1 MFLYFFC
8 IPILSLT
15 QYNIPKQKTTTIST
29 DLNMTD
35 YLNLEGKKA
44 VVTGGRRGLG
54 KAMAIE
60 LAKHGASVAI
70 VSRSAEA
77 DDLIQEI
84 KADGNEAY
92 YFQADLGKRESRN
105 GLIDKTV
112 TQLGGI
118 DILINNAGYLH
129 CDTILDYP
137 LEQWDRQMSV
147 LLDAVFELS
156 QQAARIMQK
165 NNGGKIIQ
173 IGSTAAIK
181 EGCSLIAYASA
192 KSALIGMT
200 RALASGL
207 AQYNINVNSIA
218 PGIFN
223 TDINSY
229 LFDDPEALKK
239 RCEPV
244 PSGRLGELDDII
256 GPMLFF
262 ASDMSKH
269 VHGQTLIVDG
279 GFTL

>member
-1 MFLYFFC
+1 M
-8 IPILSLT
+8 
-15 QYNIPKQKTTTIST
+15 NK
-29 DLNMTD
+29 
-35 YLNLEGKKA
+35 YLNLTEKCA

-54 KAMAIE
+54 RAMA
-60 LAKHGASVAI
+60 LALAQQGAEVAI
-70 VSRSAEA
+70 VSRSPEA
-77 DDLIQEI
+77 DDVLEEI
-84 KADGNEAY
+84 KACGSEGF
-92 YFQADLGKRESRN
+92 YFQADLGKRENRN
-105 GLIDKTV
+105 GLIDKIAE
-112 TQLGGI
+112 QLGGI

-129 CDTILDYP
+129 CDTIFNYP
-137 LEQWDRQMSV
+137 LEQWDNQMSV

-173 IGSTAAIK
+173 IGSTAAIT
-181 EGCSLIAYASA
+181 EGSGLIAYASA

-200 RALASGL
+200 RALARGL
-207 AQYNINVNSIA
+207 AKYKINVNSIA

-223 TDINSY
+223 TDINTK
-229 LFDDPEALKK
+229 LFNNPEALKK
-239 RCEPV
+239 RCEPI